1 MNLLKINHSEL
12 KELVKI
18 YYHKKTPIFIYG
30 GFGIGKSFVIKEVAV
45 NIAKEKGKEF
55 IDWNKIN
62 SKEKRTLINNT
73 KGKFIFCDIRTTQ
86 IEPSDL
92 RGLPLFNGDKD
103 FVDWKPNLIFSLLSE
118 KDADGILFFDEMN
131 NASPMV
137 MASLYQIFLDR
148 AIGEISINKDVG
160 IISAGNRIG
169 VDKANVFE
177 VPAPLKDRMG
187 EVELSI
193 PSVDEWIENFALPNN
208 INGRI
213 IAFLKFKS
221 SYLYLVDDKN
231 RDKSATPRG
240 WSRANN
246 LIDDVD
252 NSNLDLLKNLVSSAL
267 GEGIGLEWVAYTKLQ
282 RKIDIEEYLKNPKKV
297 NDLKDLDLRYALLGV
312 ASEYYKKHKKVE
324 MLEKMLYLCEHLE
337 AEYSVLLLRFLKGI
351 DEKFFKE
358 EIVKLKVFNSLSKNF
373 AKYLL

>member
-1 MNLLKINHSEL
+1 MNLLKVNHEEL
-12 KELVKI
+12 QQLAET
-18 YYHKKTPIFIYG
+18 YYNKRIPLFIYG
-30 GFGIGKSFVIKEVAV
+30 GFGIGKSQVIKEVALKL
-45 NIAKEKGKEF
+45 AKEKNKEF
-55 IDWNKIN
+55 VDWNRIN
-62 SKEKRTLINNT
+62 AREKRTLINNT

-118 KDADGILFFDEMN
+118 KEADGILFFDEMN

-187 EVELSI
+187 ELELTI
-193 PSVDEWIENFALPNN
+193 PDKESWREWALS
-208 INGRI
+208 NGIDSRI
-213 IAFLKFKS
+213 IAFLEFKS

-231 RDKSATPRG
+231 RDKSCTPRG
-240 WSRANN
+240 WERCSH
-246 LIDDVD
+246 LINDVD

-267 GEGIGLEWVAYTKLQ
+267 GEGVGIEWVAYTKLQ
-282 RKIDIEEYLKNPKKV
+282 RKIDIEDYLKTPKKV
-297 NDLKDLDLRYALLGV
+297 TELKDMDLRYSLLGV
-312 ASEYYKKHKKVE
+312 ASEYYKKHKKVDI
-324 MLEKMLYLCEHLE
+324 LEKMLNICEHLE

-358 EIVKLKVFNSLSKNF
+358 EIVKLKVFNSLSRNF